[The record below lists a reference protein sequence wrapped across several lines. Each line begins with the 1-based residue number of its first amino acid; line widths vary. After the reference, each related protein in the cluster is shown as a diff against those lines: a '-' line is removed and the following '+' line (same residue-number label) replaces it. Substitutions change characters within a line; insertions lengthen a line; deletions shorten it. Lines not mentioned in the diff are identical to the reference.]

1 MKILSEC
8 NEGLDRNH
16 GSHGGTGG
24 ATGVFGAPLSSLVTD
39 GGIPLVADQLIMAIE
54 LYGLRMEGLYRKSGV
69 SSRVKELKQDIE
81 DGKPIDCELY
91 AVHVLTSVLKS
102 FFREMPEPL
111 LTFELY
117 DEFLRAAELS
127 QPEDRINTL
136 FALLKKLPKPNYDLM
151 ERLIFHLVRYV
162 P

>member
-1 MKILSEC
+1 
-8 NEGLDRNH
+8 
-16 GSHGGTGG
+16 
-24 ATGVFGAPLSSLVTD
+24 
-39 GGIPLVADQLIMAIE
+39 
-54 LYGLRMEGLYRKSGV
+54 
-69 SSRVKELKQDIE
+69 VKELKQDIE

-91 AVHVLTSVLKS
+91 PVHVLASVLKS

-127 QPEDRINTL
+127 QPEERINTL

-151 ERLIFHLVRYV
+151 ERLVFHLVR
-162 P
+162 